1 MAHLP
6 IYLQLVN
13 MLPESRCR
21 CKVST
26 TQQGRELNIYKLPM
40 CVRVCV
46 CVCVCVWMGS
56 MCLACVCVQRLQG
69 STKRERQQA
78 RVETSLSCRIF
89 PMKIWDIVSGRAG
102 WRGGHPGRSWAPSR
116 AAQPSTGELSSTKS
130 CELILAC
137 PCAPISSQR
146 ILTLD
151 PY

>member
-1 MAHLP
+1 
-6 IYLQLVN
+6 
-13 MLPESRCR
+13 
-21 CKVST
+21 
-26 TQQGRELNIYKLPM
+26 
-40 CVRVCV
+40 
-46 CVCVCVWMGS
+46 

-130 CELILAC
+130 CELILSC
-137 PCAPISSQR
+137 PCAPISSLR
-146 ILTLD
+146 IFTLD
-151 PY
+151 PYYIYIFSGDIDKTQIIIAGLEPTNHKTSYFHISMIKMFPFYKI